1 MSAAPPRVF
10 DRLLIARRYAS
21 RQQQGEDFLTSLVIE
36 DLRER
41 LAAITRRF
49 DKALAIGPDAALLP
63 ADAET
68 AEGPVKF
75 ARLATLAEAPGIVSF
90 NPEAPVLPGGDY
102 DLVVSLLDLQAID
115 DVPGYLAS
123 IRRAMRADGLF
134 MGAALGGASLGELR
148 QAWLSAEAGLR
159 GGAVPRV
166 APMLDIRDAG
176 MLLQRAG
183 FALPVTDIETH
194 ELRYADP
201 LALMR
206 EIKALGA
213 SNPLVE
219 RTGRPVTRALLMR
232 AMEEYQRAAGL
243 PDGRV
248 RATIEIV
255 WMSGWTPHQS
265 QQKPL
270 RPGSARARLSDVLKD
285 KSGG

>member
-1 MSAAPPRVF
+1 MSAAPPRIF
-10 DRLLIARRYAS
+10 DRLLIARRYAR
-21 RQQQGEDFLTSLVIE
+21 RQQRGEDFLTALVNE

-49 DKALAIGPDAALLP
+49 DKALAVGPDAALLP
-63 ADAET
+63 SEADT

-75 ARLATLAEAPGIVSF
+75 ARLATLAEAPGIMSF
-90 NPEAPVLPGGDY
+90 NPQMPVLPGGDY
-102 DLVVSLLDLQAID
+102 NLVVSLLDLQAID
-115 DVPGYLAS
+115 DVPGYLAA

-134 MGAALGGASLGELR
+134 IGAVLGGASLGELR
-148 QAWLSAEAGLR
+148 QAWLAAESGMR

-166 APMLDIRDAG
+166 APMLDVRDAG

-206 EIKALGA
+206 EIKSLAA
-213 SNPLVE
+213 SNPLLQ
-219 RTGRPVTRALLMR
+219 RSGKPVTRPLLMR
-232 AMEEYQRAAGL
+232 AMEEYQRIAGL

-248 RATIEIV
+248 RATIEIDR
-255 WMSGWTPHQS
+255 MSGWTPHQS